1 MKLTYEIIETES
13 ISGTQRIILRSDGLF
28 IPFAEDNSDYQA
40 YLNKDKAEQSTP
52 LANAVEQDVV

>member
-13 ISGTQRIILRSDGLF
+13 LSGTQKIILRSDGLF
-28 IPFAEDNSDYQA
+28 IPFAEDNADYQA

-52 LANAVEQDVV
+52 ILPE